1 MDHRRKDSAHPRGE
15 QDLAHA
21 APIPGRSPERFNVDR
36 RAPFPGRQPNSPPSD
51 GMPVCWGI
59 VEALAGHCG
68 DGTTA
73 DAGYGAVA
81 RAGGKL
87 LLKPADFVVAS
98 P

>member
-1 MDHRRKDSAHPRGE
+1 
-15 QDLAHA
+15 
-21 APIPGRSPERFNVDR
+21 
-36 RAPFPGRQPNSPPSD
+36 
-51 GMPVCWGI
+51 MPVCWGI